1 METFSVRNLT
11 FKYPGKVRPALS
23 DISFNVNPGEFIVIC
38 GQSGS
43 GKSTLLRNLKPVLAP
58 HGEKTGEILF
68 CGRNIDT
75 LDQEIQASGI
85 GYVLQNP
92 DSQIVTD
99 KVWHELAFGL
109 ESLGMDTKTIR
120 LRVAEMASFFGIQ
133 TWFHKDVNHLSGGQ
147 KQLLNLASVMAMQP
161 DVLILDEPTSQ
172 LDPIAAGD
180 FLETVR
186 KINRELGTTVI
197 LTEHRL
203 EDVIPMADRA
213 VVIDNGRVIAD
224 DIPANVGAILAQL
237 GHPMFMAM
245 PTPLQAYSILYQ
257 ENTGRDLTCPVNV
270 REGRNWLTELLDGCS
285 ITKTSLPDDNEVSES
300 QEPVIEM
307 KDVWFRYERQG
318 DDVIKDLSFK
328 VYPGEL
334 FCMVGGNGTGKTT
347 TLTLAGGI
355 NRPYRGTIK
364 IKGTPLDKYKKKDLF
379 RGMLGMLP
387 QNPQTL
393 FVEKTVKADLI
404 ESFEGSDMTDD
415 QKEARVMEIAEV
427 VKINELLDMHPYD
440 LSGGEQQRAAL
451 AKVLL
456 MKPEILFLDEPTK
469 GLDNEFK
476 FRLAGILRDIR
487 NRGVTIV
494 MVSHD
499 IEFCGRYADR
509 CAMFFDGKI
518 ITVNTPR
525 KFFSGNSFYTTA
537 ANRMSRH
544 VFENAVNVD
553 DIVELVRMNKCQ
565 GGNGESSSGSD
576 GDTGVGGYDGFNAEK
591 ILLKEHRNTVSVD
604 VAGVME
610 DKLDKSVKTDIY
622 DKEKNVLKT
631 KRPAGQVALELVMAV
646 LAAVTIY
653 VGFYV
658 FDNRQYVAVC
668 ILLIVYAMVPFFV
681 GFERRKPKAREIVIL
696 AVLIAVATAGRA
708 AFFMLPNFKP
718 VLAIVII
725 SGAALGKESGFLVG
739 AMSAFVSN
747 FLFGQGP
754 WTPWQMIAMAVV
766 GYLAGLI
773 FHRCPDKFRKTGLVV
788 FGAVAA
794 FVIYGLI
801 VDLWTILVMTPDP
814 TWETAIMVY
823 SAAVYF
829 NLIHSAATVIFLLL
843 LAKPMIGKLDRV
855 KLKYGMSVFEA

>member
-1 METFSVRNLT
+1 
-11 FKYPGKVRPALS
+11 
-23 DISFNVNPGEFIVIC
+23 
-38 GQSGS
+38 
-43 GKSTLLRNLKPVLAP
+43 
-58 HGEKTGEILF
+58 
-68 CGRNIDT
+68 
-75 LDQEIQASGI
+75 
-85 GYVLQNP
+85 
-92 DSQIVTD
+92 
-99 KVWHELAFGL
+99 
-109 ESLGMDTKTIR
+109 
-120 LRVAEMASFFGIQ
+120 
-133 TWFHKDVNHLSGGQ
+133 
-147 KQLLNLASVMAMQP
+147 
-161 DVLILDEPTSQ
+161 
-172 LDPIAAGD
+172 
-180 FLETVR
+180 
-186 KINRELGTTVI
+186 
-197 LTEHRL
+197 
-203 EDVIPMADRA
+203 
-213 VVIDNGRVIAD
+213 
-224 DIPANVGAILAQL
+224 
-237 GHPMFMAM
+237 
-245 PTPLQAYSILYQ
+245 
-257 ENTGRDLTCPVNV
+257 
-270 REGRNWLTELLDGCS
+270 
-285 ITKTSLPDDNEVSES
+285 
-300 QEPVIEM
+300 
-307 KDVWFRYERQG
+307 
-318 DDVIKDLSFK
+318 
-328 VYPGEL
+328 
-334 FCMVGGNGTGKTT
+334 
-347 TLTLAGGI
+347 
-355 NRPYRGTIK
+355 
-364 IKGTPLDKYKKKDLF
+364 
-379 RGMLGMLP
+379 
-387 QNPQTL
+387 
-393 FVEKTVKADLI
+393 
-404 ESFEGSDMTDD
+404 
-415 QKEARVMEIAEV
+415 
-427 VKINELLDMHPYD
+427 
-440 LSGGEQQRAAL
+440 
-451 AKVLL
+451 
-456 MKPEILFLDEPTK
+456 
-469 GLDNEFK
+469 
-476 FRLAGILRDIR
+476 
-487 NRGVTIV
+487 
-494 MVSHD
+494 
-499 IEFCGRYADR
+499 
-509 CAMFFDGKI
+509 MFFDGKI

-576 GDTGVGGYDGFNAEK
+576 GDTGVGGYDGFSAEK

-829 NLIHSAATVIFLLL
+829 NLIHAAATVIFLLL